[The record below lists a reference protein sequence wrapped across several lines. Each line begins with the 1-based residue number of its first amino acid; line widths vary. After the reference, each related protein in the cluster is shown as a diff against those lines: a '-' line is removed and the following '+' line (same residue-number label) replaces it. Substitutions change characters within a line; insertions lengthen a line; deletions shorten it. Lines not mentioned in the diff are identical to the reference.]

1 MKRSQSTPVLQATCI
16 KAWPNERNSTVSNK
30 LSPKCKEIIFEAN
43 TFRKCRNP
51 FIYQHVFMH
60 VDCQNMCDHATCQFL
75 YLSDMNTYMGN
86 IRILYCHHFNSLLIR
101 QTAIDWA
108 VCLMSKLEKST
119 LTLGHVH
126 CIQQMPLSKHI
137 L

>member
-1 MKRSQSTPVLQATCI
+1 
-16 KAWPNERNSTVSNK
+16 
-30 LSPKCKEIIFEAN
+30 
-43 TFRKCRNP
+43 
-51 FIYQHVFMH
+51 
-60 VDCQNMCDHATCQFL
+60 MCDHATCQFL

-86 IRILYCHHFNSLLIR
+86 IRILYCHHFYSLLIR